1 MNALEIKNVT
11 KTFGK
16 VVANN
21 NINLTLNKG
30 EILAILG
37 ENGSGKT
44 TLMNMISGIYHPDA
58 GEILVNENPV
68 VINSPK
74 DAFSLGI
81 GMIHQ
86 HFKLVD
92 VFTATE
98 NIVLGIEDQK
108 GFNLKTAA
116 NDILSISHK
125 YGFEISPQKK
135 IYQMSVSEKQT
146 VEIIKVL
153 YRGADI
159 LILDEPTAVLTP
171 QETQKLFGVLRN
183 MKEDGK
189 SIIIITHK
197 LNEVMEISD
206 RVAVLR
212 KGEYAGTVETA
223 NTNESQLTEMM
234 VGRKVSLNIDRSEP
248 HNQVERL
255 VTVFSNDDSY
265 YVTFTDVSGLSSS
278 SPVYA
283 NGYKVGVVKDIIYD
297 YSPQGKI
304 VAVMGL
310 DKNMRVPQGTRAEI
324 ASDLLGNIK
333 VNLVLGS
340 DPLHMLASGDTI
352 SGGAEE
358 GVMSKL
364 SAMMPAI
371 EAIVPKLDSI
381 MTSLNILLADPALR
395 NTLHNVEGMTGNL
408 NATSQNLR
416 ALSAS
421 LNRDVPG
428 MMTKANGVLDNTQQL
443 TQNLSQVDVVAL
455 TESVNKTLE
464 NVEQMT
470 KKLNSNEGTLGLL
483 MRDATLYN
491 NLSSTAASAD
501 SLLIDFKAHPKRYIH
516 FSVFGKSDKQK

>member
-1 MNALEIKNVT
+1 MKFFTKEVKIALT
-11 KTFGK
+11 
-16 VVANN
+16 
-21 NINLTLNKG
+21 
-30 EILAILG
+30 AILG
-37 ENGSGKT
+37 
-44 TLMNMISGIYHPDA
+44 I
-58 GEILVNENPV
+58 V
-68 VINSPK
+68 VL
-74 DAFSLGI
+74 FYGL
-81 GMIHQ
+81 Q
-86 HFKLVD
+86 FL
-92 VFTATE
+92 
-98 NIVLGIEDQK
+98 K
-108 GFNLKTAA
+108 GL
-116 NDILSISHK
+116 
-125 YGFEISPQKK
+125 
-135 IYQMSVSEKQT
+135 
-146 VEIIKVL
+146 
-153 YRGADI
+153 
-159 LILDEPTAVLTP
+159 
-171 QETQKLFGVLRN
+171 
-183 MKEDGK
+183 
-189 SIIIITHK
+189 
-197 LNEVMEISD
+197 
-206 RVAVLR
+206 
-212 KGEYAGTVETA
+212 
-223 NTNESQLTEMM
+223 
-234 VGRKVSLNIDRSEP
+234 
-248 HNQVERL
+248 
-255 VTVFSNDDSY
+255 TVFSNDDSY
-265 YVTFTDVSGLSSS
+265 YVTFTDVSGLSAS

-283 NGYKVGVVKDIIYD
+283 NGYKVGVVKDIVYD

-333 VNLVLGS
+333 VNLVLSS

-358 GVMSKL
+358 GMMSKL
-364 SAMMPAI
+364 GAMMPAI
-371 EAIVPKLDSI
+371 EAIIPKLDSI

-443 TQNLSQVDVVAL
+443 TQNLSQVDVAAL

-483 MRDATLYN
+483 MRDATLYK

-501 SLLIDFKAHPKRYIH
+501 SLLIDLKAHPKRYVH